1 MDKIRKKKSRI
12 FLVVFLLSTFIL
24 TSNAAFAF
32 EEKGL
37 QDGMHGK
44 GKRDEVVSKM
54 NLTPKQKKEII
65 ETQEIQK
72 NQLGKL
78 RRALRRKRSDLAD
91 ELGKDKL
98 NFDDIKDVTDDIKD
112 LQGQLIDNRIS
123 HFVRMKKILSKE
135 QMSELLDSYKRKN

>member
-1 MDKIRKKKSRI
+1 MDIIGKKSSWI
-12 FLVVFLLSTFIL
+12 FFVAFLLLTFVL
-24 TSNAAFAF
+24 TSNTVFAF
-32 EEKGL
+32 EKN
-37 QDGMHGK
+37 MMRGK
-44 GKRDEVVSKM
+44 EKRDEVISKM

-72 NQLGKL
+72 DQLGKL
-78 RRALRRKRSDLAD
+78 RRALRQKRSDLAD

-123 HFVRMKKILSKE
+123 HFVRMKKILSKK
-135 QMSELLDSYKRKN
+135 QMGELLDSYERKN